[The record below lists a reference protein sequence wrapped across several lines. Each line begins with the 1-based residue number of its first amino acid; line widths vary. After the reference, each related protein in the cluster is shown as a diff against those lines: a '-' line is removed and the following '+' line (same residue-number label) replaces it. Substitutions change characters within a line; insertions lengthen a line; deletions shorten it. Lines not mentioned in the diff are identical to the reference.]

1 MPKYKLII
9 GMIEEEH
16 FIIDADSE
24 ANALIQYYDDST
36 EYSGKLYL
44 LDSGFKSIEEL

>member
-9 GMIEEEH
+9 GMVEEEH
-16 FIIDADSE
+16 FIIEAESE
-24 ANALIQYYDDST
+24 ADALLRYYEDTT

-44 LDSGFKSIEEL
+44 IDSGFKSIEEL

>member
-9 GMIEEEH
+9 GMTEEEH
-16 FIIDADSE
+16 FIIEAKSEEDA
-24 ANALIQYYDDST
+24 LLQYYEDTT

-44 LDSGFKSIEEL
+44 IDSGFKSIEEL